1 MDILFVCTGNTCRS
15 CMAEAIFNEICTI
28 NNVRAFSAGIAA
40 DKYSKTS
47 TNTTSILKENFQ
59 IDISD
64 RNAVLLS
71 DEMVENMDLI
81 LTMTS
86 EIKMII
92 VNLFPQFSSKIFTLN
107 EFLASEDEV
116 IDPYGG
122 SISIYSE
129 TFEQLKNYISLLLD
143 KIKEDNSI

>member
-15 CMAEAIFNEICTI
+15 CMAEAIFNKICTI

-47 TNTTSILKENFQ
+47 TNATSILKENFQ

-71 DEMVENMDLI
+71 DEMVESMDLV

-86 EIKMII
+86 EIKSIM
-92 VNLFPQFSSKIFTLN
+92 VNSLTRFSSKIFTLN
-107 EFLASEDEV
+107 EFLTIKDEV

-129 TFEQLKNYISLLLD
+129 TFKQLKNYIFLLLD

>member
-15 CMAEAIFNEICTI
+15 CMAEAIFNKICTI

-47 TNTTSILKENFQ
+47 TNATSILKENFQ

-71 DEMVENMDLI
+71 DEMVESMDLV

-86 EIKMII
+86 EIKSIM
-92 VNLFPQFSSKIFTLN
+92 VNSLTRFSSKIFTLN
-107 EFLASEDEV
+107 EFLTIKDEV

-129 TFEQLKNYISLLLD
+129 TFKRLKNYIFLLLD